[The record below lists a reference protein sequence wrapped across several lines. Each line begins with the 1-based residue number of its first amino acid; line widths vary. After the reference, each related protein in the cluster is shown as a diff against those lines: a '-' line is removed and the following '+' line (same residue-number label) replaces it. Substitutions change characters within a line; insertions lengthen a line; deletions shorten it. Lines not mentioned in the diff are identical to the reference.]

1 MLRRTDEGD
10 GDGGGGE
17 NVIWK
22 GLRVLWNFR
31 GLFQLAHF
39 VKCKRILLELKSKE
53 QYSSSK
59 REKGIRR
66 RLFTFL
72 MKREIEQ
79 VPVVIVQWRQ
89 RSLPKSVLRLQICCC
104 CVFSNLIK
112 LLFWRSRCHCFCHI
126 LSSLF
131 LSLIIFFITIHW
143 IIYYLCIVVCVA
155 T

>member
-10 GDGGGGE
+10 SDGSE
-17 NVIWK
+17 NVMWK

-39 VKCKRILLELKSKE
+39 VKCKRILPELKSKE

-59 REKGIRR
+59 REKDIRR

-79 VPVVIVQWRQ
+79 FRVVIVQWRQ
-89 RSLPKSVLRLQICCC
+89 KSLPKSVLRLQICCSC
-104 CVFSNLIK
+104 FFFLI
-112 LLFWRSRCHCFCHI
+112 
-126 LSSLF
+126 
-131 LSLIIFFITIHW
+131 
-143 IIYYLCIVVCVA
+143 
-155 T
+155 